1 MLIVHLIAQKER
13 CEMSNFSIVRGGR
26 DLRIARLVAQKDDV
40 VLMEI
45 VGRKCRTLA
54 EAVVELRMQMKGV
67 ETLES
72 LIEETLAKSDEELA
86 ESAAA
91 AKTARDTEKAAK
103 KVVSAEKKAKKLA
116 AKAAK

>member
-1 MLIVHLIAQKER
+1 
-13 CEMSNFSIVRGGR
+13 MSNFSIVRGGR

-40 VLMEI
+40 TLMEI

-86 ESAAA
+86 ASALES
-91 AKTARDTEKAAK
+91 KNARDTERAAKKAKAIERKAKRAAAKAVEAKKAEKAAK
-103 KVVSAEKKAKKLA
+103 
-116 AKAAK
+116 